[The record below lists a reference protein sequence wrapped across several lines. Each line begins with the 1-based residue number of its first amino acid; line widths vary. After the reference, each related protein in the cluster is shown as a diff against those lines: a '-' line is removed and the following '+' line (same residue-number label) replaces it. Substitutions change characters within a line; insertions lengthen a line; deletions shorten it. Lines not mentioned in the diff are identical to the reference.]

1 MKPRKEIHKSGKM
14 CCNIFVTCLILALY
28 KLNKSRAGD
37 AIWPH
42 GYLSTLVQVMA
53 CCLMAPSHYLNQ
65 WCVNAMVINWQGIL
79 SKRTFYGSFHF
90 VVPQMMQTS
99 RSWIIVC
106 FGWFLTPWWPGVFLC
121 LYQVSVL
128 HLACQL
134 WMLGL
139 VIFTRCKKPVVDMW
153 WDPRCSAAWSL

>member
-1 MKPRKEIHKSGKM
+1 MNKFQIEIQILWSLEKKYIKVAK
-14 CCNIFVTCLILALY
+14 CVVTYLLYCLILALY
-28 KLNKSRAGD
+28 KLNKSRACD

-65 WCVNAMVINWQGIL
+65 WCVNAIVINWQGIL

-106 FGWFLTPWWPGVFLC
+106 FGWFLTPWWPGVFIPLPLSSKC
-121 LYQVSVL
+121 FTSSLSIMNARPCDFYQ
-128 HLACQL
+128 
-134 WMLGL
+134 M
-139 VIFTRCKKPVVDMW
+139 
-153 WDPRCSAAWSL
+153 